1 MKYTKIIFTLLIFS
15 MIFASCDTLSA
26 ASDQTSVPPNPEQ
39 TYPIDLASG
48 YGLGGSWYEVYFT
61 DPESNY
67 ADQLSDGPDIHLVD
81 AIDNARMS
89 VDVAAYSI
97 TLNSVRYALIRA
109 HQRGVPVRIVMESSN
124 MDGSDVQA
132 LIEAGIHIVGDK
144 RDGLMH
150 DKFIVIDRSEVWTGS
165 MNFTNSGTYE
175 DNNNMLRIRSVKIAE
190 NYETEFN
197 EMFEEDLFG
206 EDVRAQTP
214 NPQVTVNSIEVKN
227 YFSPDD
233 HVLTQLYAVLSGA
246 EESIYFLA
254 FSFTSNEL
262 GKIVREKAEAGLTVK
277 GVMDREQVLSNTGTE
292 YDPFRQA
299 GLDVRIDGNEG
310 QMHHKIFIIDDKIVI
325 TGSYNFSNSAETRN
339 DENVLIIYDESIA
352 DFFMQE
358 FWRVYAKAEE

>member
-1 MKYTKIIFTLLIFS
+1 MVLV
-15 MIFASCDTLSA
+15 SCETVVDAPEPTSLPQNPG
-26 ASDQTSVPPNPEQ
+26 QTF
-39 TYPIDLASG
+39 PIELASG
-48 YGLGGSWYEVYFT
+48 FGLGGPWYEVYFT
-61 DPESNY
+61 NPDSTY
-67 ADQLSDGPDIHLVD
+67 ANQLSDGPDVPLVE

-109 HQRGVPVRIVMESSN
+109 HQRGVPVRVVMESNN

-150 DKFIVIDRSEVWTGS
+150 DKFIVIDRSEVWMGS

-190 NYETEFN
+190 NYEIEFN
-197 EMFEEDLFG
+197 EMFEDDLFG
-206 EDVRAQTP
+206 EDVRVQTP
-214 NPQVTVNSIEVKN
+214 NPQVTVNSTDVKN

-233 HVLTQLYAVLSGA
+233 HVLTQLYTVLSGA

-262 GKIVREKAEAGLTVK
+262 GRIVRDKAEAGLTVK

-310 QMHHKIFIIDDKIVI
+310 QMHHKLFIIDERIVI

-352 DFFMQE
+352 EFFMQE